1 MEGAYNEPL
10 RNHHVIEQIEQ
21 ILPPEENRPQNKSG
35 WRHFLIDTV
44 ETILL
49 ALILTFGINLVSARV
64 RVENVSMQ
72 PTLHQGE
79 FLLVYKLAYQNS
91 LPRTGDIIIFHAPP
105 EPGEDFIKRVIGA
118 PGDNVR
124 IQDGNV
130 YVNDILLQEDYIA
143 SIPNYD
149 GEYDVPADKL
159 FVLGDNR
166 NSSSDSHVW
175 GFVPLKNVV
184 GKAILIY
191 WPVTEARLLT
201 PSNTVTASP

>member
-1 MEGAYNEPL
+1 
-10 RNHHVIEQIEQ
+10 VIEHLEQ
-21 ILPPEENRPQNKSG
+21 IPPPEEIKTQNQAG
-35 WRHFLIDTV
+35 WKHFLLDTI

-49 ALILTFGINLVSARV
+49 ALVLTFGINLVSARV
-64 RVENVSMQ
+64 RVENISMQ

-79 FLLVYKLAYQNS
+79 FLLVYKLAYKNS

-118 PGDNVR
+118 PGDR
-124 IQDGNV
+124 ILIQDGQV
-130 YVNDILLQEDYIA
+130 YVNDILLKENYIA
-143 SIPNYD
+143 DSPSYT
-149 GEYDVPADKL
+149 GQWDVPADSV

-184 GKAILIY
+184 GKALLIY
-191 WPVTEARLLT
+191 WPANEATLFQH
-201 PSNTVTASP
+201 SNIVTAAP

>member
-1 MEGAYNEPL
+1 M
-10 RNHHVIEQIEQ
+10 IESIDQTP
-21 ILPPEENRPQNKSG
+21 PPEDIRSSPKIG
-35 WRHFLIDTV
+35 WKRFFVDTI

-49 ALILTFGINLVSARV
+49 ALVLTFGINIVSARV

-79 FLLVYKLAYQNS
+79 FLLVNKMAYKNS

-118 PGDNVR
+118 PGDRVLIKQGR
-124 IQDGNV
+124 V
-130 YVNDILLQEDYIA
+130 YVNDIQLEENYIA
-143 SIPNYD
+143 DVPIYN
-149 GEYDVPADKL
+149 GQWDVPADKL

-175 GFVPLKNVV
+175 GFVPLENVV
-184 GKAILIY
+184 GKALLIY
-191 WPVTEARLLT
+191 WPLTEARIFQQL
-201 PSNTVTASP
+201 NTVSASP

>member
-1 MEGAYNEPL
+1 
-10 RNHHVIEQIEQ
+10 VIESIEQ
-21 ILPPEENRPQNKSG
+21 PPLPEEANTPQKIG
-35 WRHFLIDTV
+35 WKRFFVDTI

-49 ALILTFGINLVSARV
+49 ALVLTFGINVVSARV

-79 FLLVYKLAYQNS
+79 FLLVNKMAYKNS

-118 PGDNVR
+118 PGDRVLIKQGR
-124 IQDGNV
+124 V
-130 YVNDILLQEDYIA
+130 FVNDIQLVEDYIA
-143 SIPNYD
+143 
-149 GEYDVPADKL
+149 DVPIYNGQWDVPPDKL

-175 GFVPLKNVV
+175 GFVPMENVV
-184 GKAILIY
+184 GKALLIY
-191 WPVTEARLLT
+191 WPISEARIFQH
-201 PSNTVTASP
+201 SNTVLASP

>member
-1 MEGAYNEPL
+1 
-10 RNHHVIEQIEQ
+10 VIESIEHPP
-21 ILPPEENRPQNKSG
+21 LPEDTNSPQKIG
-35 WRHFLIDTV
+35 WKRFLMDTV

-79 FLLVYKLAYQNS
+79 FLLVNKIAYKNS
-91 LPRTGDIIIFHAPP
+91 LPRTGDIIVFHAPP

-118 PGDNVR
+118 PGDHVLIKQGR
-124 IQDGNV
+124 V
-130 YVNDILLQEDYIA
+130 YVNDIQLEEDYIA
-143 SIPNYD
+143 
-149 GEYDVPADKL
+149 DVPMYNGQWDVPEDSL

-175 GFVPLKNVV
+175 GWVPLKNVV
-184 GKAILIY
+184 GKALLIY
-191 WPVTEARLLT
+191 WPISEARFFQH
-201 PSNTVTASP
+201 SNTVLASP

>member
-1 MEGAYNEPL
+1 MIES
-10 RNHHVIEQIEQ
+10 IEQPP
-21 ILPPEENRPQNKSG
+21 LPEETNSPQKIG
-35 WRHFLIDTV
+35 WKRFFVDTI

-49 ALILTFGINLVSARV
+49 ALVLTFGINIVSARV

-79 FLLVYKLAYQNS
+79 FLLVNKMAYKNS

-118 PGDNVR
+118 PGDRVLIKQGR
-124 IQDGNV
+124 V
-130 YVNDILLQEDYIA
+130 YVNDIQLEEDYIA
-143 SIPNYD
+143 
-149 GEYDVPADKL
+149 DVPIYNGQWDVPLDKL

-175 GFVPLKNVV
+175 GFVPMENVV
-184 GKAILIY
+184 GKALLIY
-191 WPVTEARLLT
+191 WPISEARIFQH
-201 PSNTVTASP
+201 SNTVSASP

>member
-1 MEGAYNEPL
+1 
-10 RNHHVIEQIEQ
+10 VIEHLEQ
-21 ILPPEENRPQNKSG
+21 IPPPEEIKTQNQAG
-35 WRHFLIDTV
+35 WKHFLLDTI

-49 ALILTFGINLVSARV
+49 ALVLTFGINLVSARV
-64 RVENVSMQ
+64 RVENISMQ

-79 FLLVYKLAYQNS
+79 FLLVYKLAYKNS

-118 PGDNVR
+118 PGDR
-124 IQDGNV
+124 ILIQDGQV
-130 YVNDILLQEDYIA
+130 YVNDILLKENYIA
-143 SIPNYD
+143 DSPGYT
-149 GEYDVPADKL
+149 GQWDVPADSV

-184 GKAILIY
+184 GKALLIY
-191 WPVTEARLLT
+191 WPANDATFFQH
-201 PSNTVTASP
+201 SNIVTAAP

>member
-1 MEGAYNEPL
+1 MEGAYNHPL
-10 RNHHVIEQIEQ
+10 RKHQVIEQIEQ
-21 ILPPEENRPQNKSG
+21 ISPPEGPVIPNKSG
-35 WRHFLIDTV
+35 WKHFLIDTV

-64 RVENVSMQ
+64 RVENISMQ

-79 FLLVYKLAYQNS
+79 FLLVSKMAYKNS

-118 PGDNVR
+118 PGDSVR
-124 IQDGNV
+124 VQDGKV

-143 SIPNYD
+143 DAPSYN
-149 GEYDVPADKL
+149 GQYDVPADKV

-175 GFVPLKNVV
+175 GFVPLSKVV
-184 GKAILIY
+184 GKALLIY
-191 WPVTEARLLT
+191 WPMSEARLLT
-201 PSNTVTASP
+201 QTNTVTASP